1 MSKFDISETMLI
13 SDTNM
18 TLENK
23 TMSNIDLDSK
33 LRTKAS
39 SSRMLLFYQFQCP
52 HCRQLNVY
60 AKNYKREIV
69 LCSSTGCKKMIIID
83 NFKDIA

>member
-1 MSKFDISETMLI
+1 
-13 SDTNM
+13 M
-18 TLENK
+18 TLKKK
-23 TMSNIDLDSK
+23 TNSDINLDFQ

-52 HCRQLNVY
+52 HCSQLNVY